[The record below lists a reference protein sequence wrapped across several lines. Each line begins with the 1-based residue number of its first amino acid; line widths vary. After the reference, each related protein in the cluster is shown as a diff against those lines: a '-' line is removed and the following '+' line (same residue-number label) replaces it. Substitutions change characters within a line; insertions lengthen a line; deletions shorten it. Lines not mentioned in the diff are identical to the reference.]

1 MALRTPAACLTDS
14 ALAGRSVYRRRLWL
28 ALFGIGLLIAGA
40 LVGEAIR
47 ATTAPPGPRALGQ
60 DLLPGYVAGRMVLS
74 GRSPELYDAGAVAGC
89 TARVMR
95 EANLAG
101 VPRHAA
107 WINPPF
113 YAWAFVPLAALPYRT
128 AAIAYLAFNLALFAV
143 ACLFLCRL
151 VARGRRGTSVEQGE
165 MKIAAESIQRPDWR
179 TRALVPAVLLC
190 SAPFWQVMAH
200 QQNTFLSLAIAAAA
214 VWLARSGRP
223 MLAGAVAGLL
233 LFKPQLGAAVGVATV
248 LLTGRRAAIGLLCTA
263 VALVVLSE
271 WMMPGGL
278 FAWARGMP
286 HIVHGL
292 QHDYAYNWCRQV
304 TLRGFWRLLIQG
316 NAKGETAAGVEILW
330 AVTWLA
336 LAGPL
341 AVATIRAWR
350 GSAADRERC
359 AVALLVSMPL
369 LMPYFMD
376 YDLLLLSVPAVL
388 MAITSRTDRPSAR
401 HPMRWTAAW
410 TSLFA
415 TTWLNPLL
423 APALRVNLTVV
434 ALLPLVGM
442 CLAAYMRRDE
452 EPARISQER
461 RPLAAAA

>member
-1 MALRTPAACLTDS
+1 MALTTATISPPATT
-14 ALAGRSVYRRRLWL
+14 LADGFAFRRRLWL
-28 ALFGIGLLIAGA
+28 ALVGVGLLIAGA

-47 ATTAPPGPRALGQ
+47 ATTAPPGPRTLGQ
-60 DLLPGYVAGRMVLS
+60 DLLPGYVAGRMVMA
-74 GRSPELYDAGAVAGC
+74 GQYHELYIVDAVARC
-89 TARVMR
+89 AAQVTR
-95 EANLAG
+95 EADLAG
-101 VPRHAA
+101 EPRHAA

-113 YAWAFVPLAALPYRT
+113 YAWAFVPLAALPYRM
-128 AAIAYLAFNLALFAV
+128 AAVVYLAFNLGLFTV

-151 VARGRRGTSVEQGE
+151 VARGRPKTSVEQGE
-165 MKIAAESIQRPDWR
+165 MKIAAEPVLRPDWR

-214 VWLARSGRP
+214 VWLARNGRS
-223 MLAGAVAGLL
+223 MLAGTVAGLL

-248 LLTGRRAAIGLLCTA
+248 FLAGRRAAIGLLYTA
-263 VALVVLSE
+263 VGLVGLSE
-271 WMMPGGL
+271 WTTPGSL
-278 FAWARGMP
+278 LAWARGMP
-286 HIVHGL
+286 QIVHGL

-304 TLRGFWRLLIQG
+304 TLRGFWRLLVQG
-316 NAKGETAAGVEILW
+316 NAKGDTAVGVEILW

-350 GSAADRERC
+350 GSAADRERG
-359 AVALLVSMPL
+359 AIALLVSMPL